1 MSDHMYVRMCQYLGP
16 GIGIGIGIGL
26 YKMYFNCSSATL
38 SPARSLFPLEN
49 LFLPSLAARVHH
61 PERP

>member
-26 YKMYFNCSSATL
+26 SATL